1 MKDMLD
7 CIDHINKTK
16 DLTEALFMAAESVGS
31 EDGAALTALSSV
43 IIDRLEEAKALL
55 KAMIPDAEGKSAA

>member
-7 CIDHINKTK
+7 LVDHINKTK
-16 DLTEALFMAAESVGS
+16 DLTEALFMAAESVGG

-43 IIDRLEEAKALL
+43 ILDRLEEAATTLQ
-55 KAMIPDAEGKSAA
+55 AMIPAPAEKGE

>member
-7 CIDHINKTK
+7 LVDHINNTK
-16 DLTEALFMAAESVGS
+16 DLTEALFMASESVGG

-43 IIDRLEEAKALL
+43 ILDRLEEAATTLQ
-55 KAMIPDAEGKSAA
+55 AMIPKPEKG